1 MARYASPVD
10 TTWIA
15 PPAVL
20 GISAAAA
27 AFLLR
32 AIAKATDDAQ
42 AAHRR
47 FRRLEDG
54 LIPLR
59 VETRRTRASVDRI
72 NRR

>member
-1 MARYASPVD
+1 VD

-15 PPAVL
+15 PSAVL
-20 GISAAAA
+20 GIGAAAA
-27 AFLLR
+27 AALLR
-32 AIAKATDDAQ
+32 AIARATDEAQ

-59 VETRRTRASVDRI
+59 VETRRTRDSLDRM
-72 NRR
+72 RRR

>member
-1 MARYASPVD
+1 MD

-20 GISAAAA
+20 GIGAAAA
-27 AFLLR
+27 AVALR
-32 AIAKATDDAQ
+32 AITRATEEAE

-59 VETRRTRASVDRI
+59 VETRRTRESVDRMH
-72 NRR
+72 RR

>member
-1 MARYASPVD
+1 MD

-20 GISAAAA
+20 GIGAAAVA
-27 AFLLR
+27 MVLR
-32 AIAKATDDAQ
+32 AIAKATDEAE

-59 VETRRTRASVDRI
+59 VETRRTRESVDRMH
-72 NRR
+72 RR

>member
-1 MARYASPVD
+1 VD

-20 GISAAAA
+20 GIGAAAVA
-27 AFLLR
+27 MVLR
-32 AIAKATDDAQ
+32 AIAKATDEAE

-59 VETRRTRASVDRI
+59 VETRRTRESVDRMH
-72 NRR
+72 RR

>member
-1 MARYASPVD
+1 MD

-20 GISAAAA
+20 GLGAAAA
-27 AFLLR
+27 ALLLR
-32 AIAKATDDAQ
+32 AITKATDEAQ

-59 VETRRTRASVDRI
+59 VETRRTRESVDRMH
-72 NRR
+72 RR

>member
-1 MARYASPVD
+1 MD

-20 GISAAAA
+20 GLGAAAVA
-27 AFLLR
+27 VVLR
-32 AIAKATDDAQ
+32 ALTKATDEAQ

-59 VETRRTRASVDRI
+59 VETRRTRDSLDRRH
-72 NRR
+72 RR

>member
-1 MARYASPVD
+1 MD

-15 PPAVL
+15 PSAVL
-20 GISAAAA
+20 GIGAAAA
-27 AFLLR
+27 AALLR
-32 AIAKATDDAQ
+32 MIAKATDDAQ

-59 VETRRTRASVDRI
+59 VETRRTRESLDRMH
-72 NRR
+72 RR

>member
-1 MARYASPVD
+1 MDA
-10 TTWIA
+10 TWIA

-20 GISAAAA
+20 GLGAAAA
-27 AFLLR
+27 AWLLR
-32 AIAKATDDAQ
+32 SIAKATDEAQ

-59 VETRRTRASVDRI
+59 VETRRTRDSLDRI
-72 NRR
+72 DRR